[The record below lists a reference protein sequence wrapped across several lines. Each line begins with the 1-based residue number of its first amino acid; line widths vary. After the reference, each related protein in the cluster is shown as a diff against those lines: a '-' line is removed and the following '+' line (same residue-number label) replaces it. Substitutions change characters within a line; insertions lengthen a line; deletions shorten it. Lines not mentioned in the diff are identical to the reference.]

1 MPMEQNR
8 FVLQPLSAFIGFL
21 MAVFWI
27 YRLANEVVGVLQMIG
42 VVSGLPD
49 EVLGLTLLAWS
60 NSLGDLVA
68 DIAVARRGYSR
79 MGISAAF
86 GGPLFSKN

>member
-1 MPMEQNR
+1 
-8 FVLQPLSAFIGFL
+8 

-27 YRLANEVVGVLQMIG
+27 YSLANEVVGVLQMIG
-42 VVSGLPD
+42 VESGLPD

-68 DIAVARRGYSR
+68 DIAVARRGYPR

-86 GGPLFSKN
+86 GGPLFSTQIKFYF

>member
-1 MPMEQNR
+1 
-8 FVLQPLSAFIGFL
+8 
-21 MAVFWI
+21 MAIFWI
-27 YRLANEVVGVLQMIG
+27 YALANEVVGVLQMVG
-42 VVSGLPD
+42 VVSGLSH

-68 DIAVARRGYSR
+68 DIAVARRGFPK

-86 GGPLFSKN
+86 GGPLFSNYSFFDLHQFSMRTI